1 MTKNSQI
8 KDLNNPKD
16 LNHES
21 DLSPNWITGFS
32 DAEGCFSVIL
42 SKRSPL
48 KWRIVV
54 SFEINL
60 HSKDIMILHKI
71 QKYFGVGS
79 VTKLTE
85 KVEIF
90 VCIE

>member
-71 QKYFGVGS
+71 PPGS
-79 VTKLTE
+79 ALRSALSLSLSLSRLA
-85 KVEIF
+85 
-90 VCIE
+90 

>member
-48 KWRIVV
+48 KWRIV
-54 SFEINL
+54 EIGKSTRLNSS
-60 HSKDIMILHKI
+60 HSGESRMP
-71 QKYFGVGS
+71 S
-79 VTKLTE
+79 SA
-85 KVEIF
+85 
-90 VCIE
+90 